1 MNILFKPI
9 ITEKASKIS
18 ERLNQYTFLVDKRSN
33 KIQIKKSVEETY
45 DVKVDKV
52 STINYGSERK
62 KRYTKNGIQNGK
74 SNSTKKAIV
83 KVAEGDKIDFYD
95 NL

>member
-52 STINYGSERK
+52 STLNYGSERK

-83 KVAEGDKIDFYD
+83 KLAEGDKIDFYD